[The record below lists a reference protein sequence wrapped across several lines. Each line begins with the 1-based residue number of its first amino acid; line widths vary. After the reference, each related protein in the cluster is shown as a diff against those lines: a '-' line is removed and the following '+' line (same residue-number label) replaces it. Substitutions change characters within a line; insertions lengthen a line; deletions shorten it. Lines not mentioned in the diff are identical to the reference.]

1 MTFERF
7 ELTCISQMLS
17 VASFSEEIEDDKVF
31 ARIEQKI
38 SYAIISGCES
48 ITFTFRDK
56 EIECLDKAT
65 KIAVKNAEK
74 EWIEHYG
81 SIREKVEEELKER
94 GMIRVDNATS
104 TTSNT

>member
-1 MTFERF
+1 MKAF

-17 VASFSEEIEDDKVF
+17 AASFSEEIEDDKVF

-65 KIAVKNAEK
+65 KIAVKK
-74 EWIEHYG
+74 YG
-81 SIREKVEEELKER
+81 ER
-94 GMIRVDNATS
+94 MDRTLWKHPGKSRRRTKGKRNDPSGQCNKY
-104 TTSNT
+104 NQ

>member
-65 KIAVKNAEK
+65 KIALKNAEK

-81 SIREKVEEELKER
+81 SIRKKVEEEFKER
-94 GMIRVDNATS
+94 GISQADNATS